1 MNGKKNGGYGC
12 GSVIAIL
19 LILAF
24 LAQFLPIIASILVVA
39 IISIVVYKKIKESN
53 GSNVE
58 KTKPSNSYQLNKDF
72 KKENTENHQTNQDEE
87 IYRKNKVISEQN
99 FEISEKNEIID
110 KLNKKIKEQTDGFE
124 RTLSEK
130 NDLISKQ
137 KADISSLRL
146 EIIELK
152 NNLES
157 KKEYVQ
163 INDLDPY
170 TWEAALFIS
179 EKEKCYP
186 TTIQRRFRISYDR
199 SEKIIKELYSI
210 GAIGSE
216 QENGSRIVTIDKYGM
231 AELHDKLVEG
241 TLEKRV
247 ENENDK
253 KDSLIFKLNY
263 EISELKNTIEDK
275 NSTMKELEKT
285 IENLKEEIGEIDGQ
299 HSERQIR
306 LENEFQNDFIQYKEK
321 RRKIE
326 SEINA
331 IKEELKILNDKAIE
345 TYYYFSDY
353 GNITSQECMNQLSI
367 LKAKENELRRS
378 EDDVD
383 IFDDSEKKKVVERTI
398 RQMLRNFNS
407 ECDNILMNIKIKNID
422 SIRSK
427 IIKSYETM
435 NNLYSTDGVALT
447 EDILSIKLEQAT
459 LLYNYE
465 MKRMEEKEI
474 QQAIKEK
481 MIEEAKAEREI
492 EQQKKKIEKDLEQ
505 HTREVNRIMKYMQKT
520 QIDAERQLYIDKI
533 KELEDKIKTLQAD
546 KETVIEREANAKAGF
561 VYVISNIGSF
571 GEDIYKIGMT
581 RRLEPMDRIRE
592 LSSASVP
599 FEFDVHAMIFSSD
612 APELENTLHKHFAD
626 MAVNKV
632 NPRKEFYKVDIDEI
646 EKVVKENYNDTVQFT
661 KIPIA
666 AEYRRSM
673 EL

>member
-253 KDSLIFKLNY
+253 KDSLIFKLNH

-353 GNITSQECMNQLSI
+353 GNTTSQECLNQLSI

-465 MKRMEEKEI
+465 IKRMEEKEI
-474 QQAIKEK
+474 QLAIKEK